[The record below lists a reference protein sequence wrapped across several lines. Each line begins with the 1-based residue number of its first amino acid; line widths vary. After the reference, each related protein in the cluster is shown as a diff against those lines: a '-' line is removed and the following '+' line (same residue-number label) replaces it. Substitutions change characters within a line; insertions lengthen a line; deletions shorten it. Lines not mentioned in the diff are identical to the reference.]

1 MEAMDPFIDD
11 LPIKI
16 PIFQFAMVVY
26 HSLYQGKNP
35 VLQAQVVQVVCPCG
49 ASSAFCPTRGLDG
62 CLFSTGVRSEASK
75 TQRNVVIQLKFGKDW
90 KLWYDPNL

>member
-16 PIFQFAMVVY
+16 LIFQFALVVY
-26 HSLYQGKNP
+26 HSLYQEKTQFCNLKWCRLFVHVALLLLFAP
-35 VLQAQVVQVVCPCG
+35 HAAWTVVFSARVVSG
-49 ASSAFCPTRGLDG
+49 AT
-62 CLFSTGVRSEASK
+62 K